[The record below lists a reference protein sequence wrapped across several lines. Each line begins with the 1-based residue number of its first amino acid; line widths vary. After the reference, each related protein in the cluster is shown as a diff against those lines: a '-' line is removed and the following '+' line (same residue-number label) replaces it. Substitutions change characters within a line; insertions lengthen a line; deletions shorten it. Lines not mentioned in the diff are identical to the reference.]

1 MMTGSQAPIV
11 MAKIQTAR
19 KADNIAATLES
30 QIIEGSRVP
39 GVRLDERGLA
49 TEFGVSRTPVRE
61 AIRHLASMGLIEDL
75 GRRGIVVAKPT
86 AATVL
91 DAFLVVSELEGIAAR
106 LAAQRIQPDQL
117 DALRIANK
125 RCAAA
130 QSVEDFNV
138 ANMDLHDTVI
148 AASHNLALQDQL
160 RTARPKTFPYRHHLT
175 NAPGYMVRSV
185 EEHDD
190 VIAAI
195 ASGQLVAAQTAM
207 TKHVNLQGEEI
218 VNFLQRF

>member
-1 MMTGSQAPIV
+1 
-11 MAKIQTAR
+11 MAKLAPAR
-19 KADNIAATLES
+19 KANTIAATLES
-30 QIIEGSRVP
+30 QIIEGLRP
-39 GVRLDERGLA
+39 AGMRLDERGLA

-117 DALRIANK
+117 DALRAANE

-130 QSVEDFNV
+130 QSAAEFNI

-160 RTARPKTFPYRHHLT
+160 RTARPMTFPYRHRLT
-175 NAPGYMVRSV
+175 NAPGYMARSV
-185 EEHDD
+185 KEHGD
-190 VIAAI
+190 VIDAI
-195 ASGQLVAAQTAM
+195 ASGQLQAAQTAM
-207 TKHVNLQGEEI
+207 TQHVNLQGEEI